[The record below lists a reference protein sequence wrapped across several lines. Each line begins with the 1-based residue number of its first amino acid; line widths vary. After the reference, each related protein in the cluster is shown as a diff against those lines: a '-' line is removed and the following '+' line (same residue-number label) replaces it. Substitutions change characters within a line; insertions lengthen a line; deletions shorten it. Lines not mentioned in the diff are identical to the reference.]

1 MLFRSLLCGPSRRT
15 GVANMDNI
23 TFGVTLTVLG
33 MAGTL
38 ASLWVLSLLIQAV
51 KKIYPL
57 ETEKPAGKE

>member
-1 MLFRSLLCGPSRRT
+1 
-15 GVANMDNI
+15 MDNI